1 MCLKAMRMWRAKMGM
16 VKVLLCGFVVT
27 DMIAADLPKLPDPGE
42 HVYAPR
48 GIKLWIGGHPANI
61 SIDLRQ
67 LGAREGEVAITA
79 AIGSDILG
87 DFVEGFLR
95 SKGVTCFLQRVRDVE
110 TGKTFVLV
118 LRGRDRGFI
127 GDPGANLHLSYDHVV
142 DTIERFQ
149 PKIFYL
155 ACGIL
160 GDFDFMV
167 RDLLKLC
174 HEYGIL
180 TMLDVVRPLG
190 KDWNFIDP
198 ALGYADITHS
208 NVEELRGLSGRDDL
222 KEGLLYMAE
231 KGVKLPI
238 VSDGASG
245 LTALFKR
252 KYIHQPAFRVSVM
265 DPTGAGDALCAGI
278 IKKFM
283 EYINSGKSL
292 EDLDL
297 EDLSQILLY
306 GQAAGAACVE
316 AIGTTAG
323 VTAKRVEY
331 LLETQGRELIARTL
345 IEPQ

>member
-1 MCLKAMRMWRAKMGM
+1 MA
-16 VKVLLCGFVVT
+16 

-67 LGAREGEVAITA
+67 LGAGEGEVAIAA
-79 AIGSDILG
+79 AIGPDILG
-87 DFVEGFLR
+87 DFVEEFLR
-95 SKGVTCFLQRVRDVE
+95 SKGVICFLQRVGGAE
-110 TGKTFVLV
+110 TGRTFVLV
-118 LRGRDRGFI
+118 VRGKDRGFI
-127 GDPGANLHLSYDHVV
+127 GDPGANLYLDYDHVV
-142 DTIERFQ
+142 DAIEKFQ
-149 PKIFYL
+149 PEIFYL

-160 GDFDFMV
+160 GDFDFRV

-174 HEYGIL
+174 RENGIL

-190 KDWNFIDP
+190 KDWSFIDP

-208 NVEELRGLSGRDDL
+208 NVEELRGLSGREDVR
-222 KEGLLYMAE
+222 EGLRYMAE

-245 LTALFKR
+245 LMALFR
-252 KYIHQPAFRVSVM
+252 GKYIRQPAFRVSVV

-278 IKKFM
+278 IKKLM
-283 EYINSGKSL
+283 EYMDSGRSL
-292 EDLDL
+292 DDLDIG
-297 EDLSQILLY
+297 EISQMLLY

-323 VTAKRVEY
+323 VTAERVKR
-331 LLETQGRELIARTL
+331 LLEAQGGELLARTL
-345 IEPQ
+345 IETQ